1 MKLRYVGIL
10 AVSVGLPVAVAAAS
24 LDRTASSYGKV
35 ELAQLP
41 PPFGSPR
48 SIIPGK
54 QCAPDVQKMLK
65 LQKDAFKALQG
76 LSRRD
81 GEKLCAS
88 LEGADQLGISKFLD
102 PKAIEP
108 LLTPQQR
115 ELLGAFG
122 IDLSKVDVAKAM
134 RLLGLDLSQINL
146 QQLKQQCRESQGE
159 LDRFATR
166 ELNRVEEELFRCD
179 ERV

>member
-1 MKLRYVGIL
+1 MNWKLIAGVVL
-10 AVSVGLPVAVAAAS
+10 LLSVPTAALSGAGF
-24 LDRTASSYGKV
+24 LQRT
-35 ELAQLP
+35 QLP
-41 PPFGSPR
+41 PPFGAPPSTV
-48 SIIPGK
+48 PGK
-54 QCAPDVQKMLK
+54 QCAPEYQKILK
-65 LQKDAFKALQG
+65 LQKDAFSALQK

-81 GEKLCAS
+81 GETLCAS
-88 LEGADQLGISKFLD
+88 LENAEQLGVSKFLD

-134 RLLGLDLSQINL
+134 RLLGVDLSQIDL
-146 QQLKQQCRESQGE
+146 RQLKQQCRQSQGE

-166 ELNRVEEELFRCD
+166 ELNRVEEQLFRCD
-179 ERV
+179 DRV